1 MYHLNLTNENV
12 LGFVGLRHELV
23 HVVGLDEA
31 GIDHGKV
38 PCFLSS
44 HEIEGGVLGENAV
57 PILKVGASS
66 VQHVHDVQLFKNSLI
81 SLKWLKAKYF
91 HLMK

>member
-1 MYHLNLTNENV
+1 M
-12 LGFVGLRHELV
+12 GF
-23 HVVGLDEA
+23 DEA

-38 PCFLSS
+38 PCFLRP

-57 PILKVGASS
+57 PVLKIGASS
-66 VQHVHDVQLFKNSLI
+66 VQHVHDVQLFKKLLI